1 MTLRAVFLFMRDN
14 LGLTVGKYKC
24 QLVRKP
30 LPVMQ
35 DLGSVLFLFFPMV
48 GKFHRAPVGDVTTFT
63 FAEYSIEHS
72 GSAEQADMPSPNAVV
87 HVATALNHLT
97 VLEFHEPVTTAAAGS
112 SDFQIEREAN
122 KVFVKPVKSGAATDC
137 SCGH

>member
-1 MTLRAVFLFMRDN
+1 MTWRLLKSMTLRAVFLFMRDN
-14 LGLTVGKYKC
+14 LGLTVYKNKC

-72 GSAEQADMPSPNAVV
+72 GSAEQADMSTVQRRNRPASNAI
-87 HVATALNHLT
+87 HL
-97 VLEFHEPVTTAAAGS
+97 G
-112 SDFQIEREAN
+112 
-122 KVFVKPVKSGAATDC
+122 
-137 SCGH
+137 